1 VALGGQPAPRR
12 TGLKGPAKRGA
23 AVVAR
28 AQDKLCKDMV
38 NQKKDVSGLEGTVK
52 VTFLGKGGQEFTL
65 DCPLDTYMLDAGIAA
80 GLELPYSCRGGIC
93 GACVGKA
100 ITGEYDASDISDL
113 EFTMTPT
120 EIKNGM
126 VLTCMTRP
134 VTDCVVETQS
144 DYGYSLG
151 DDYEWPGP
159 TGNIFGGKVQ
169 PLMGKKWDD
178 IKAETNK

>member
-1 VALGGQPAPRR
+1 MAASLRSITVALGGQPAPRR

-100 ITGEYDASDISDL
+100 ITGEYDASDVSSSNKL
-113 EFTMTPT
+113 ALGKAAKF
-120 EIKNGM
+120 
-126 VLTCMTRP
+126 
-134 VTDCVVETQS
+134 QS
-144 DYGYSLG
+144 DQRLG
-151 DDYEWPGP
+151 DPVHLWQIA
-159 TGNIFGGKVQ
+159 TLCV
-169 PLMGKKWDD
+169 
-178 IKAETNK
+178 